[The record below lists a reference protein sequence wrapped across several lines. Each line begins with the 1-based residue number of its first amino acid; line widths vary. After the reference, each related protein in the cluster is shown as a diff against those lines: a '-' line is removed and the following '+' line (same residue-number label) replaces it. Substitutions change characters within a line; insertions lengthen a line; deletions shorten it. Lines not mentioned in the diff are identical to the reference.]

1 MYYAMM
7 RPSEVGALTR
17 SGCYLPDDGWG
28 HLTFADASP
37 APGKAYTDDGQA
49 HEHRGL
55 KGRTRGRP
63 SRDPRARK
71 PTRRVPIP
79 MRVYAKCMTGLE
91 DVWISRMDGAL
102 HLEDKPRRE
111 DQG

>member
-1 MYYAMM
+1 MPSNRQVPTRKRFSRTLNNRFERGSQLRAGYQYKRGEEY
-7 RPSEVGALTR
+7 RP
-17 SGCYLPDDGWG
+17 
-28 HLTFADASP
+28 ADASP
-37 APGKAYTDDGQA
+37 SPGRAYTDDGRT

-79 MRVYAKCMTGLE
+79 PELVSLLRAPLE
-91 DVWISRMDGAL
+91 
-102 HLEDKPRRE
+102 
-111 DQG
+111 